1 MAGHPCTGDA
11 GGQAS
16 TAAVIVQMTDYT
28 GVFTPLAMDRS
39 LPSKA
44 SIQPIIL
51 LLAAKAINAALHGAP
66 PARWIVVPSSSGPNG
81 MFFVIFSSLFAE
93 ERGWRGFAHPH
104 TCRPATSNCRL
115 ALSCSCYCSGPDEG
129 PGNPSPNRPE
139 AQQTALISR
148 LGRVLAFFALRFRR
162 EVDHHDDVPLDDADQ
177 RGQADERIDVQIGF
191 EERQRRQRPFT
202 SLLIFCNTT
211 AIYA

>member
-1 MAGHPCTGDA
+1 M
-11 GGQAS
+11 
-16 TAAVIVQMTDYT
+16 QMTDYT